1 MVELLIYMLMY
12 GFLLNYIW
20 SKIFNIYNLINKGFF
35 IGILIGVFR
44 YIIRYYPNCIF

>member
-1 MVELLIYMLMY
+1 MY

-35 IGILIGVFR
+35 IGILIGVLR
-44 YIIRYYPNCIF
+44 YFIRYYPNCIF